1 MYRQIFTPDFN
12 LGFRSPRSDTCSR
25 CEVLTDSDEVQR
37 HKQNA
42 EAAFIQQ
49 RIDRDEARKGNTMV
63 ITFDMEKTMPLPKLS
78 VGEAFYLR
86 QVWLYNT
93 GVHVINRDREE
104 VYFQIWTE
112 NEGKRGVNEVCASLL
127 TFLDVSNASC
137 RKLTAWSDSCGGQNK
152 NFGML
157 CFWQYM
163 ILTERFDY
171 IEHFPGRVTHT
182 WIATEISAK
191 LRQQ

>member
-1 MYRQIFTPDFN
+1 M
-12 LGFRSPRSDTCSR
+12 
-25 CEVLTDSDEVQR
+25 
-37 HKQNA
+37 
-42 EAAFIQQ
+42 
-49 RIDRDEARKGNTMV
+49 
-63 ITFDMEKTMPLPKLS
+63 
-78 VGEAFYLR
+78 
-86 QVWLYNT
+86 
-93 GVHVINRDREE
+93 
-104 VYFQIWTE
+104 YFQIWTE

-171 IEHFPGRVTHT
+171 IEHKFPEPGHTYLDSDRDFGKVETAVKQRENIFSVDEYQSIMTNSFRKSKVTVT
-182 WIATEISAK
+182 RIGEKMVDISALGQS
-191 LRQQ
+191 LRLVKQTKDVSGNKIELRDKVK